1 MRQRFKNN
9 ACFCNFAERLE
20 NMNKN
25 KKSSKHIKSQSA
37 AAPKAVD
44 VKKKHW
50 WLWKIPFYPLLFL
63 LLWIFCSGVYGSVFY
78 MSQQTSYFAWDATLM
93 NFLLSQDW
101 GWLYAVGRF
110 LLLGYHYPIFGGAI
124 LALMLTLCSWL
135 LDCIIGLAAKWRFV
149 VVLPPFA
156 FLAYFVA
163 LNYSVNYHRETS
175 LLMAIP
181 FAAVVVLGI
190 IAVVKR
196 IVSCKGMECPWKIPP
211 GYQRE
216 LLVSNIGAV
225 VVFAAITVFCVFL
238 RDDLVR
244 TCRMMRM
251 LENSDWEGMIDE
263 ALGARRPSRSV
274 AAYYAIALAETGQ
287 LESRAFEIPYNFPRG
302 KVVEMDGQ
310 LSDGI
315 TIYTLDADFYAG
327 LPNVSYHNSM
337 ETIVKNGPQLFL
349 LKRMARAA
357 AINGEK
363 RLCWKYLA
371 IIDRNPFEHKFV
383 ERYKQYISST
393 KAMLAEPEFAHV
405 VNKMPVYDDFEQ
417 SYRSPM
423 FLGYNVA
430 LREGNSEEALNA
442 SAMATLYSKDLDGFL
457 MRARLFG
464 NANLPE
470 YYKQA
475 VMLKSLKDKRIL
487 RYFPT
492 INSEMEMA
500 RLRSFVK
507 VAKPY
512 LRKKEEGRKILGKD
526 WGNYYP
532 YYMYFENI
540 PTEEQVKEHE
550 QEEGGVN

>member
-1 MRQRFKNN
+1 
-9 ACFCNFAERLE
+9 
-20 NMNKN
+20 MNKN
-25 KKSSKHIKSQSA
+25 KKSSKHINSRSA
-37 AAPKAVD
+37 AAPKAGAT
-44 VKKKHW
+44 KKKRG
-50 WLWKIPFYPLLFL
+50 WLWKVPFYPLLFL
-63 LLWIFCSGVYGSVFY
+63 LLWVFCSGVYGSVFY

-93 NFLLSQDW
+93 GFLLSQDC
-101 GWLYAVGRF
+101 GWLYAAGRF
-110 LLLGYHYPIFGGAI
+110 LLLSYHYPILGGAV
-124 LALMLTLCSWL
+124 LAMMLTVCSWL
-135 LDCIIGLAAKWRFV
+135 LDYIFGFAAKVRFLL
-149 VVLPPFA
+149 VLPPFA

-175 LLMAIP
+175 LLMAVP
-181 FAAVVVLGI
+181 FAAMVVLGFVAAI
-190 IAVVKR
+190 RR
-196 IVSCKGMECPWKIPP
+196 IVSRKRVQFLWKIPA
-211 GYQRE
+211 GTKRE
-216 LLVSNIGAV
+216 LLVNNAGAV
-225 VVFAAITVFCVFL
+225 VAFAAITAFCVYQ

-251 LENSDWEGMIDE
+251 LENSDWEGMTDA

-287 LESRAFEIPYNFPRG
+287 LESRVFEIPYDYPRG
-302 KVVEMDGQ
+302 KVVEMDGS
-310 LSDGI
+310 LSDG
-315 TIYTLDADFYAG
+315 TSIYTLDADFYAG
-327 LPNVSYHNSM
+327 LPNVSYHNCM

-357 AINGEK
+357 AVNGEK
-363 RLCWKYLA
+363 RLCRKYLA

-383 ERYKQYISST
+383 ERYKQYISNT
-393 KAMLAEPEFAHV
+393 QAMLAEPEFAHV

-417 SYRSPM
+417 GYRSPM

-430 LREGNSEEALNA
+430 LREGNTEEALNA
-442 SAMATLYSKDLDGFL
+442 SVMATLYSKDLDGFL

-475 VMLKSLKDKRIL
+475 VMLKSLSNKQVLK
-487 RYFPT
+487 YFPT

-512 LRKKEEGRKILGKD
+512 LRNKEEGRRILGKD
-526 WGNYYP
+526 WRNYYP

-540 PTEEQVKEHE
+540 PTDEQVKEHE
-550 QEEGGVN
+550 QEKGGVN